1 MTQMKKKFAHLS
13 ILLIVTLAGRQ
24 KADAQL
30 DPHFS
35 QYYISPMT
43 LNPALTG
50 VMEGD
55 YRGSVVFR
63 SQYGNTLMTKGLSAD
78 MTTNSNY
85 NVGIDLMNEST
96 ADQSYAYNVGHIDMA
111 YTGVRL
117 GPGADH
123 CISMA
128 MQFGVISRRF
138 DVSKLQFGDQWA
150 PGLGYQETSSSGEA
164 IIKPAVSAFDAGVGI
179 AYYDASPDKKANIFG
194 GIGVFHLSQPGNT
207 FLSGETDKLP
217 VRYSIHAGVRIIAS
231 DLFSIV
237 PNALYMREG
246 NAQEKM
252 VGGYAQLYANETT
265 DLLFGVNWRVADA
278 VSPFVGFYY
287 SGLTVGMSYDVAAS
301 AAAGAAGASRTG
313 SFELSISY
321 TGKNKKIIK
330 TKPFNCPRF

>member
-1 MTQMKKKFAHLS
+1 
-13 ILLIVTLAGRQ
+13 
-24 KADAQL
+24 
-30 DPHFS
+30 
-35 QYYISPMT
+35 
-43 LNPALTG
+43 
-50 VMEGD
+50 
-55 YRGSVVFR
+55 
-63 SQYGNTLMTKGLSAD
+63 MTKGLSAD

-85 NVGIDLMNEST
+85 NVGIDLLNEST

-164 IIKPAVSAFDAGVGI
+164 IVKPTVSSFDAGVGI
-179 AYYDASPDKKANIFG
+179 AYYDASPDRKANIFG

-207 FLSGETDKLP
+207 FLSGDNDRLP

-246 NAQEKM
+246 NAEERM
-252 VGGYAQLYANETT
+252 IGGYAQLYANETT

-278 VSPFVGFYY
+278 LSPFAGFYY
-287 SGLTVGMSYDVAAS
+287 NGLTVGMSYDLAAS
-301 AAAGAAGASRTG
+301 AATGAATRTG

-321 TGKNKKIIK
+321 VGKNKKVIK
-330 TKPFNCPRF
+330 TKPFHCPRF